1 MRNVPTVGSLQM
13 AETGAYGKKL
23 GEHLHLD
30 HVPALVSKTIIKAPV
45 AVTRC
50 MLDAP
55 THGPTSP
62 IPDEDAYMVVLQTG
76 QRSHRELWL
85 DGRSVRTEPLNPG
98 EVALHDLRRR
108 PVFKMYTPIDSLNF
122 YIPRRALDACAD
134 DANARRIEELHF
146 TPGIGI
152 NDKILALLGS
162 ALLPA
167 FEHPDRVSRLFVD
180 HLTLAIVAHL
190 AYSLG
195 GMKDRERPVRGGLAL
210 WQERRAKEFIDAN
223 LDGDISVMLLAR
235 ACGLSAKHFARAFRQ
250 STGLAPHQWLLQRRI
265 DKAKRLLCDAQVPLA
280 DAALACGFADQS
292 HLTRVFTRA
301 VGLSPGQWRRAHG
314 Q

>member
-1 MRNVPTVGSLQM
+1 MI
-13 AETGAYGKKL
+13 ETGAYGSRL
-23 GEHLHLD
+23 GEHLHLNR
-30 HVPALVSKTIIKAPV
+30 VPALVSRTINKAPV

-50 MLDAP
+50 TLDAP

-62 IPDEDAYMVVLQTG
+62 IPCEDAYMVVLQTG
-76 QRSHRELWL
+76 QRSRRELWL
-85 DGRSVRTEPLNPG
+85 DGKSFKTEPLNPG

-122 YIPRRALDACAD
+122 YIPRHALDACAD
-134 DANARRIEELHF
+134 DAGAHRIEELRF

-152 NDKILALLGS
+152 NDKVLTALGS

-167 FEHPDRVSRLFVD
+167 FRHSDHVSQLFVD
-180 HLTLAIVAHL
+180 HVTLAIVAHL

-195 GMKDRERPVRGGLAL
+195 GMRDRDHPPRGGLSL
-210 WQERRAKEFIDAN
+210 WQERRAKDFVDAN

-235 ACGLSAKHFARAFRQ
+235 ACGLSTKHFSRAFRQ

-265 DKAKRLLCDAQVPLA
+265 DKAKQLLRGSPALVDV
-280 DAALACGFADQS
+280 ALACGFADQS
-292 HLTRVFTRA
+292 HFTRVFTRT
-301 VGLSPGQWRRAHG
+301 VGLSPGQWRRAHR

>member
-1 MRNVPTVGSLQM
+1 M
-13 AETGAYGKKL
+13 ETGAYGRRL

-30 HVPALVSKTIIKAPV
+30 AVPAIISRAIHKTPV

-50 MLDAP
+50 ALDAP

-62 IPDEDAYMVVLQTG
+62 IPSEDAYMVVLQTG
-76 QRSHRELWL
+76 RRSYRELWL
-85 DGRSVRTEPLNPG
+85 DGKSFRTEPLNPG

-122 YIPRRALDACAD
+122 YIPRHALDACAD
-134 DANARRIEELHF
+134 DANARKIEELHF

-152 NDKILALLGS
+152 NDKILAALGT

-167 FEHPDRVSRLFVD
+167 FQHPDHVSQLFVD
-180 HLTLAIVAHL
+180 HVTSAIVAHL

-195 GMKDRERPVRGGLAL
+195 GMKDRERPVHGGLAR
-210 WQERRAKEFIDAN
+210 WQERRSKEFVDAN
-223 LDGDISVMLLAR
+223 LDGAVSVMLLAR
-235 ACGLSAKHFARAFRQ
+235 ACGLSSKHFSRAFRQ

-265 DKAKRLLCDAQVPLA
+265 DKAKQLLRGVLPLA
-280 DAALACGFADQS
+280 DIALACGFADQS
-292 HLTRVFTRA
+292 HFTRVFTRA
-301 VGLSPGQWRRAHG
+301 VGLSPGQWRRAHRE
-314 Q
+314 